1 VTDGLPADFFD
12 AHVPITRATAPGRL
26 DVMGGV
32 ADYSGSVVLEL
43 PLSRSTMC
51 AAQPRADDRIK
62 ICSEGLHAEG
72 LTPQWAGD
80 LRAVMVGAGES
91 YADVR
96 RRLTA
101 DPSAAWTAYVAG
113 VLTVLHAEGHL
124 ARPTGFN
131 LFLRSDVPLG
141 AGVSS
146 SASVEVATMAAVR
159 GALGLA
165 LDDLELA
172 RLCQRVENQVVGA
185 PCGIMDQV
193 TCALGRP
200 GRLLAIRCRPC
211 EVMGHLPIPPGT
223 AFFGINS
230 GVKHSVGGSRYTR
243 ARVAAFMGLKL
254 IRQSGVGT
262 KLDCLCDL
270 DPEGLRREYYE
281 LLPARLSGSDFVR
294 KYGETD
300 DPVTRVDP
308 VETYSVRGAV
318 EHAVYEN
325 ARVLRFKSLLEQNPV
340 EPHLLTR
347 AGQLMYGSHWSYG
360 RRIGLGAAETDLLVR
375 LAREAGPTAGIYGA
389 KITGGGSG
397 GTVAL
402 LTNESARPMVEQIA
416 VEYARR
422 TGREPEVLE
431 A

>member
-12 AHVPITRATAPGRL
+12 PHVPIARGSAPGRL

-43 PLSRSTMC
+43 PLARSTIC
-51 AAQPRADDRIK
+51 AAQPRADDQIRIR
-62 ICSEGLHAEG
+62 SEGLHAEG
-72 LTPQWAGD
+72 LTPDWTGD
-80 LRAVMVGAGES
+80 LQAVLLDTAES

-101 DPSAAWTAYVAG
+101 DRSTAWVAYVAG
-113 VLTVLHAEGHL
+113 VLAVLHAEGHL
-124 ARPTGFN
+124 ERPRGFN
-131 LFLRSDVPLG
+131 LSLRSDVPLG

-159 GALGLA
+159 SALGLA

-193 TCALGRP
+193 TCALGEP

-211 EVMGHLPIPPGT
+211 EVMGHLPIPPGA

-243 ARVAAFMGLKL
+243 ARIAAFMGLKI
-254 IRQSGVGT
+254 IRQSRAGHALG
-262 KLDCLCDL
+262 CLCDL
-270 DPEGLRREYYE
+270 EPEGFRRAYHQS
-281 LLPARLSGSDFVR
+281 LPARLSGSQFLR
-294 KYGETD
+294 EYGETD

-308 VETYSVRGAV
+308 AEDYPVRGAV

-325 ARVLRFKSLLEQNPV
+325 ARVLRYKSLLEQDSPG
-340 EPHLLTR
+340 PRQLTQ

-360 RRIGLGAAETDLLVR
+360 RRIGLGASETDLIVR
-375 LAREAGPTAGIYGA
+375 LAREAGPSAGIYGA

-402 LTNESARPMVEQIA
+402 LTSEAARPTVERVA
-416 VEYARR
+416 AEYAGR
-422 TGREPEVLE
+422 TGRAPEVLE

>member
-1 VTDGLPADFFD
+1 
-12 AHVPITRATAPGRL
+12 
-26 DVMGGV
+26 
-32 ADYSGSVVLEL
+32 
-43 PLSRSTMC
+43 
-51 AAQPRADDRIK
+51 
-62 ICSEGLHAEG
+62 
-72 LTPQWAGD
+72 
-80 LRAVMVGAGES
+80 
-91 YADVR
+91 
-96 RRLTA
+96 
-101 DPSAAWTAYVAG
+101 
-113 VLTVLHAEGHL
+113 
-124 ARPTGFN
+124 
-131 LFLRSDVPLG
+131 
-141 AGVSS
+141 
-146 SASVEVATMAAVR
+146 VR

-402 LTNESARPMVEQIA
+402 LTNESARPMVEQIS